1 VETQTALRLSPADT
15 FLSFYEFVHGLA
27 LMAARCFADAL
38 PYLRRAFV
46 AFPSFPA
53 HHCMLI
59 SCYGH
64 LGLPDQTKTILAH
77 RNSLA
82 APPFTVSLV
91 RSDLRKF
98 ANGPIVVEGLI
109 KAGVPES

>member
-1 VETQTALRLSPADT
+1 
-15 FLSFYEFVHGLA
+15 
-27 LMAARCFADAL
+27 
-38 PYLRRAFV
+38 
-46 AFPSFPA
+46 
-53 HHCMLI
+53 MLI

-64 LGLPDQTKTILAH
+64 LGLPDQTKTLLAH

-91 RSDLRKF
+91 RSELRKV
-98 ANGPIVVEGLI
+98 ANGPIIVEGLI